1 MSILRG
7 PRIVAGPPGPRVVR
21 LLTESGLDPKSYNN
35 PIVDE
40 ARGVYVRD
48 PDGNVFFDL
57 ISGRCVVNTGYNHPR
72 VVEAIKAQG
81 ERSIHWQTEQSYT
94 LVRRFEEM
102 LGSGLKQVYWGQSG
116 SLSNDH
122 AIKAVRRI
130 TGKPTIIAFTGSYH
144 GSSMGA
150 ISLSGYDPSMKR
162 HYGPLVPGII
172 HVPYASCYR
181 CPLKMEHPGCGLACL
196 AYIEDVAFKSYVPAD
211 EVAAVFVEPI
221 QGDAGWHIPPPGW
234 HEGLKRLCERH
245 GILHVAD
252 EVQMGFGR
260 TGTWLG
266 MDHWGVKPDVVIL
279 GKALGSG
286 VPISAV
292 VLGRDLLE
300 STDPEP
306 IPIHAQSFSATPLG
320 TAAAHATMDVICD
333 EKLCENSERMGAY
346 MRKRLVELM
355 DEHPSIGDVRGMG
368 LLIGVEIVKD
378 RVRKT
383 PNPAAANDICAE
395 AFKRGVYTLNMGSY
409 GGRALRVAPPLIVTE
424 EQLDNVVEILDESMS
439 RVEERRTGS

>member
-1 MSILRG
+1 LAGLRG
-7 PRIVAGPPGPRVVR
+7 PKIVAGPPGPKVAKIFAD
-21 LLTESGLDPKSYNN
+21 SGLDPASYSS

-40 ARGVYVRD
+40 ARGVYIRD
-48 PDGNVFFDL
+48 PDGNVFLDL

-72 VVEAIKAQG
+72 VVEAVKAQAD
-81 ERSIHWQTEQSYT
+81 RSIHWQTEQAYT
-94 LVRRFEEM
+94 LIRRLEEM
-102 LGSGLKQVYWGQSG
+102 LASGPKQVYWGQSG

-122 AIKAVRRI
+122 AIKAVRRA
-130 TGKPTIIAFTGSYH
+130 TGKPTILSFTGSYH
-144 GSSMGA
+144 GSTMGA

-162 HYGPLVPGII
+162 HYSPLVPNIF

-181 CPLKMEHPGCGLACL
+181 CPLGLEHPGCALACL
-196 AYIEDVAFKSYVPAD
+196 AYIEDIAFKSYIPCD
-211 EVAAVFVEPI
+211 EVAAVFVEPV

-234 HEGLKRLCERH
+234 HQGLKRLCERH

-279 GKALGSG
+279 GKAMGSG
-286 VPISAV
+286 VPISAC

-320 TAAAHATMDVICD
+320 TAATHATMDVIRD
-333 EKLCENSERMGAY
+333 ERLLENSERMGAY
-346 MRKRLVELM
+346 MKRRLTELM
-355 DEHPSIGDVRGMG
+355 DVHSCMGDVRGIG
-368 LLIGVEIVKD
+368 LIIGVEIVKD
-378 RVRKT
+378 VAKKT
-383 PNPAAANDICAE
+383 PDPAMAKVICAE
-395 AFKRGVYTLNMGSY
+395 AFRRGVYTLNMGSY
-409 GGRALRVAPPLIVTE
+409 GGKAIRIAPPLIVTE
-424 EQLDNVVEILDESMS
+424 EQLDTVVSVLDESMKTAEARS
-439 RVEERRTGS
+439 P

>member
-1 MSILRG
+1 
-7 PRIVAGPPGPRVVR
+7 VKTQA
-21 LLTESGLDPKSYNN
+21 
-35 PIVDE
+35 
-40 ARGVYVRD
+40 
-48 PDGNVFFDL
+48 
-57 ISGRCVVNTGYNHPR
+57 
-72 VVEAIKAQG
+72 
-81 ERSIHWQTEQSYT
+81 ERSIHWQTEQAYT
-94 LVRRFEEM
+94 LIQRLEAM
-102 LGSGLKQVYWGQSG
+102 LGSGKKQVYWGQSG

-122 AIKAVRRI
+122 AIKAVRRA
-130 TGKPTIIAFTGSYH
+130 TGKPLILSFTGSYH

-162 HYGPLVPGII
+162 HYGPLLPGIV

-181 CPLKMEHPGCGLACL
+181 CPLKLEHPGCGLACL
-196 AYIEDVAFKSYVPAD
+196 GYIEDVAFKSFVPAD

-221 QGDAGWHIPPPGW
+221 QGDAGWHVPPPGW

-252 EVQMGFGR
+252 EVQTGFGR

-279 GKALGSG
+279 GKAMGSG

-320 TAAAHATMDVICD
+320 TAAAHATMDVIRD
-333 EKLCENSERMGAY
+333 EHLCENSEKMGAY
-346 MRKRLVELM
+346 MKKRLIELM
-355 DEHPSIGDVRGMG
+355 DEHPSMGDVRGIG

-378 RVRKT
+378 RERKT
-383 PNPAAANDICAE
+383 PDPAAANAICSE
-395 AFKRGVYTLNMGSY
+395 AFRRGVYTLNMGSY
-409 GGRALRVAPPLIVTE
+409 GGRAIRVAPPLIVTE
-424 EQLDNVVEILDESMS
+424 EQADTSIEVLEKSIVKVENS
-439 RVEERRTGS
+439 